1 MKSIKL
7 KILLSVAVVTFSI
20 TGCNL
25 DINVDPNSPATV
37 PSGQLLSTAQI
48 FVADGFGLGGN
59 GMGQIAQIWVHQT
72 FQRSGA
78 DSYATTGSDGGTSN
92 AWGTIY
98 AGAIEDLET
107 IIAQSAKDGTPQY
120 SGVAKLMK
128 AFTYNTMVDLFGD
141 IPFSEAGKGAAN
153 QFPKFDKGQDVY
165 AALFTLVDEALAELV
180 QPPPASKIVPG
191 TDDLIYGGNLAKW
204 RAFGKALKLRMYN
217 TLHNT
222 AASHPLFSASA
233 VTALLTDPD
242 ITGWTIANDFE
253 FKYFNSAAPE
263 NRNPAY
269 LSVANAGTFFSRYLY
284 EIMTDKVG
292 KVYPGP
298 PGVNNHI
305 FDGIVDP
312 RLNYYLYRSIGSSNN
327 PTGGNPREYEDKPF
341 NFLSTNFASQGPNQG
356 FDQSSTL
363 SAPGLYYCG
372 GRYDPANVGG
382 AILVSTFGTGAVPQ
396 RFLCQYE
403 LLHIRAEL
411 ELYVNN
417 NAVAARTLLSQ
428 GIDAAFAKVNQIAT
442 ANNAGTI
449 SNAARDLYRDGA
461 GLTPGV
467 LTKFDAA
474 APSKAGQI
482 EVILTSKWIGNFGNP
497 IPSYVDYRRTGFPKM
512 LDPNADE
519 FSFTTLSRAYPF
531 SYPYRQLDTSS
542 GLNPNAPAQK
552 LIGDPSAKVFWDID

>member
-37 PSGQLLSTAQI
+37 PSAQLLSTAQVFI
-48 FVADGFGLGGN
+48 ADGFGLGGN

-72 FQRSGA
+72 FQRSNA
-78 DSYATTGSDGGTSN
+78 DAYGTTGSDGGTSN

-98 AGAIEDLET
+98 SGAIEDLET
-107 IIAQSAKDGTPQY
+107 IISQSAKDGTPQY
-120 SGVAKLMK
+120 SGIAKLLK

-165 AALFTLVDEALAELV
+165 AALFTLIDEGLAEIA
-180 QPPPASKIVPG
+180 QAPPASKIVPG
-191 TDDLIYGGNLAKW
+191 SDDLIYGGNLARWK
-204 RAFGKALKLRMYN
+204 AFGKALKLRMYN

-222 AASHPLFSASA
+222 AASHPLFDASK
-233 VTALLTDPD
+233 VTALLTDTD
-242 ITGWTIANDFE
+242 ITGWAIANDFE

-269 LSVANAGTFFSRYLY
+269 LSVSNAGTFFSRYLY
-284 EIMTDKVG
+284 EIMQNKVA
-292 KVYPGP
+292 PGY
-298 PGVNNHI
+298 NNHL

-312 RLNYYLYRSIGSSNN
+312 RLNHYLYRSIGSSNN
-327 PTGGNPREYEDKPF
+327 PTKGNPREYEDVPF

-356 FDQSSTL
+356 FDQSNVL
-363 SAPGLYYCG
+363 SSPGLYYCG
-372 GRYDPANVGG
+372 GKYDPANVGG
-382 AILVSTFGTGAVPQ
+382 PILVSTFGTGAVPQ
-396 RFLCQYE
+396 RFLCLYE
-403 LLHIRAEL
+403 LLFIRAEL

-417 NAVAARTLLSQ
+417 NAIAARTLLSQ

-442 ANNAGTI
+442 ANNAATI

-467 LTKFDAA
+467 LTKYDAA
-474 APSKAGQI
+474 GSKSGQI
-482 EVILTSKWIGNFGNP
+482 EVILTSKWLANFGNP
-497 IPSYVDYRRTGFPKM
+497 IPSYVDFRRSGFPKM
-512 LDPNADE
+512 LDPNNDGLD
-519 FSFTTLSRAYPF
+519 FTILTRNYPF
-531 SYPYRQLDTSS
+531 SFPYRQLDTNS

>member
-7 KILLSVAVVTFSI
+7 RILLSVAVVTFSI

-25 DINVDPNSPATV
+25 DINVDPNSPNVV
-37 PSGQLLSTAQI
+37 PSAQLLSTAHV
-48 FVADGFGLGGN
+48 FVADGFSLGGN
-59 GMGQIAQIWVHQT
+59 GMGQVAQIWMHQT
-72 FQRSGA
+72 FIRSNA

-98 AGAIEDLET
+98 AGALEDLET
-107 IIAQSAKDGTPQY
+107 IVSQSAKDGTPQY
-120 SGVAKLMK
+120 SGVAKLTK
-128 AFTYNTMVDLFGD
+128 AFVYNTMVDLFGD
-141 IPFSEAGKGAAN
+141 IPYSEAIKGAAN

-165 AALFTLVDEALAELV
+165 AALFTLIDEGLAEIA
-180 QPPPASKIVPG
+180 QPVVPG
-191 TDDLIYGGNLAKW
+191 KVAPGADDLFYGGNLNKW

-217 TLHNT
+217 TLHGKVSTKST
-222 AASHPLFSASA
+222 AAGWDAAKVS
-233 VTALLTDPD
+233 ALLADTD

-253 FKYFNSAAPE
+253 FKYFNINAPE

-269 LSVANAGTFFSRYLY
+269 LSVAGAGTYFSRYFY

-292 KVYPGP
+292 KVYPAP

-312 RLNYYLYRSIGSSNN
+312 RLNYYMYKSLGSAN
-327 PTGGNPREYEDKPF
+327 PTSPNPKEYVDGTYV
-341 NFLSTNFASQGPNQG
+341 SVNFASQGPNQG
-356 FDQSSTL
+356 FDQSTAIS
-363 SAPGLYYCG
+363 SPGLYYCG

-382 AILVSTFGTGAVPQ
+382 SIIVSTFGTGAVPQ

-411 ELYVNN
+411 ELFVNN
-417 NAVAARTLLSQ
+417 NPTAARTLLSS
-428 GIDAAFAKVNQIAT
+428 GIDAAFAKLNQIAT
-442 ANNAGTI
+442 QNNVVTIAN
-449 SNAARDLYRDGA
+449 SARDLYRDGS
-461 GLTPGV
+461 GPTPGV

-474 APSKAGQI
+474 TPGDGQQ
-482 EVILTSKWIGNFGNP
+482 EVILTSKWVGNFGNP
-497 IPSYVDYRRTGFPKM
+497 IPSYVDVRRTGFPKM
-512 LDPNADE
+512 FDPNTDE
-519 FSFTTLSRAYPF
+519 FTFTNVSRAYPYSF
-531 SYPYRQLDTSS
+531 PYRQLDTNS